1 MHDLTLF
8 LGLWLLLEG
17 VLPLCFPR
25 AWLSG
30 LRELAQLVP
39 GKARRIGGVMVAI
52 GAVLVLT
59 WLHQG

>member
-1 MHDLTLF
+1 MHDLALF

-17 VLPLCFPR
+17 VLPLCIPR
-25 AWLSG
+25 FWLRW
-30 LRELAQLVP
+30 LRDLARLRPDQT
-39 GKARRIGGVMVAI
+39 RRIGGVMVAI